1 MYPTA
6 AVRIFRACILWKR
19 VKEPPCYE
27 SCSRVA
33 PAIGRFRLASL
44 VFCVVEVLVS
54 SLFLDLHQAAAQ
66 SAFAPGVNFVEDVLY
81 DGLPV
86 TAGIAFGPGERVFLA
101 IKEGSI
107 RVAVAGKL
115 LPEPFVDISE
125 IVNKSTD
132 RGLLAVA
139 VHPDFPVKPFIYAA
153 YVYDPPG
160 SNKDLREPRVA
171 RVVRFTA
178 DAARDYN
185 VALPGSMEVILGKN
199 STAENMAP
207 LVPEGAPNDPEAASC
222 MTGLTMA
229 GEPIEDCIPV
239 DGLSHSVCELQF
251 GSDGSLYASFG
262 DGASYDGPSRVGL
275 RVQNRNSM
283 SGRVVRVD
291 ADTGLGLPD
300 NPFYDPSKPTSNA
313 SRLWSHGLRNPFRMT
328 LDPRTG
334 QAYIGD
340 VGTSYFEEV
349 NVGKGGNFG
358 WPCYEGGLIER
369 AMQEGGDTTS
379 LQQVGYR
386 KDPRTQPFCQRMYDQ
401 GQSVVV
407 PPIFT
412 YRHKYD
418 ENKKDLGASITGV
431 AFYSGT
437 TYPAQYQGALF
448 IGDYAQRWIRYVTF
462 DNQRKP
468 SVHDFATELGSMLGV
483 VQLLPGPD
491 TNIYAVY
498 LDLKTKTSQIRR
510 FRAGTGN
517 NAPPVVI
524 AAASPRAG
532 DVPLVV
538 SFRSDGTYDP
548 DGKPLSYRWDF
559 GDGTSSTEHN
569 PQHVYTQAGT
579 FNARLTVS
587 EVEDPSN
594 STAANVTIRTGV
606 TPPKIVIESPASDT
620 QYAVGDVIN
629 LSGRA
634 EGAGNISLSWS
645 ILQRHNQHEH
655 LVTEIAGSS
664 GAFQTEEHGDAT
676 AYDVCLLARDEAD
689 VTDQKCVLVTPKT
702 VDYTFAS
709 SPVGATITYVDE
721 GRDVLAPYL
730 ANPVVNSHQ
739 TIVAAAEHVG
749 RSFERWSDGVTTR
762 ERLFVVG
769 NEPQVFTAVYG
780 NQPPLVSLKQ
790 PRFGRRLPAKVR
802 FDARASSDPEG
813 ESLEFSWR
821 FSDGTRARG
830 PIVSKTFMRRG
841 RYRVTLTVVDQGGMK
856 SQKRFYVNVGVPQV
870 TRRTGK
876 PRLQL
881 TGVHPAG
888 CGTVESPCPVFV
900 GRQSLPIRGSN
911 LPRTGDGRRVFVIVE
926 TLEGGDWFRISRRAL
941 PASGRTQVSVST
953 ISSGMS
959 ARLSLVVEEGGRSVS
974 RSAYLHV
981 RGEE

>member
-1 MYPTA
+1 MCITV
-6 AVRIFRACILWKR
+6 AVRVLRAC
-19 VKEPPCYE
+19 V
-27 SCSRVA
+27 V
-33 PAIGRFRLASL
+33 
-44 VFCVVEVLVS
+44 VFYAVEIMTS
-54 SLFLDLHQAAAQ
+54 MLFLAPREVAAQ
-66 SAFAPGVNFVEDVLY
+66 SAFAPGVNFVEDVVY

-86 TAGIAFGPGERVFLA
+86 TAGVAFAPGDRIFLA

-115 LPEPFVDISE
+115 LQEPFIDISE
-125 IVNKSTD
+125 IVNRSTD

-139 VHPDFPVKPFIYAA
+139 VHPEFPVKPFIYAA
-153 YVYDPPG
+153 FVYDPPG

-207 LVPEGAPNDPEAASC
+207 LVLEGAPNDPEAASC

-251 GSDGSLYASFG
+251 GSDGALYASFG
-262 DGASYDGPSRVGL
+262 DGASYDGPSRTGL
-275 RVQNRNSM
+275 RVQNLDSM
-283 SGRVVRVD
+283 SGRVVRVN
-291 ADTGLGLPD
+291 ADTGLGLAD
-300 NPFYDPSKPTSNA
+300 NPFYDPAKPSSNR
-313 SRLWSHGLRNPFRMT
+313 SRLWSYGLRNPFRMT

-349 NVGKGGNFG
+349 NVGKGANFG

-369 AMQEGGDTTS
+369 SMQEGGETTS

-386 KDPRTQPFCQRMYDQ
+386 REPRTQAFCQRMYDQ
-401 GQSVVV
+401 GQGAVV
-407 PPIFT
+407 PPVFT

-431 AFYSGT
+431 AFYAGT
-437 TYPAQYQGALF
+437 TYPSQYHRALF

-462 DNQRKP
+462 DNQGKP
-468 SVHDFATELGSMLGV
+468 TVRDFATELGSMLGV

-510 FRAGTGN
+510 FRAGTGT

-548 DGKPLSYRWDF
+548 DGKPLSYAWDF
-559 GDGTSSTEHN
+559 GDGTSSKDPS

-587 EVEDPSN
+587 EVEDPST
-594 STAANVTIRTGV
+594 STTANVTIRTGV
-606 TPPKIVIESPASDT
+606 TPPKIVIDAPAPGT
-620 QYAVGDVIN
+620 QFAIGDVIN

-634 EGAGNISLSWS
+634 EGKGNITLTWS
-645 ILQRHNQHEH
+645 VLQLHNQHEH
-655 LVTEIAGSS
+655 LVTEVSGST
-664 GAFQTEEHGDAT
+664 GAFQTEEHSDDT
-676 AYDVCLLARDEAD
+676 AYNVCLLARDDSD
-689 VTDQKCVLVTPKT
+689 VTDQKCVVVRPQT

-721 GRDVLAPYL
+721 GRDVLAPHI
-730 ANPVVNSHQ
+730 AKPVVNSYQ
-739 TIVAAAEHVG
+739 TIVAAAEHLG
-749 RSFERWSDGVTTR
+749 RPFERWSDGITTR
-762 ERLFVVG
+762 ERFFVVG
-769 NEPQVFTAVYG
+769 SEPQVFTAVYG
-780 NQPPLVSLKQ
+780 NQPPLAAFKQ
-790 PRFGRRLPAKVR
+790 PRVGKRMPAKVR
-802 FDARASSDPEG
+802 FDARSSSDPDG
-813 ESLEFSWR
+813 DSLKFSWR
-821 FSDGTRARG
+821 FSDGTRASG
-830 PIVSKTFMRRG
+830 PVVSKTFARRG
-841 RYRVTLTVVDQGGMK
+841 RYRVILTVIDKGGMK
-856 SQKRFYVNVGVPQV
+856 SQKRFYVTVGMSQPP
-870 TRRTGK
+870 RRVVK

-881 TGVHPAG
+881 TGVYPAG
-888 CGTVESPCPVFV
+888 CGSIETPCPVFDGTEFLSV
-900 GRQSLPIRGSN
+900 RGSN
-911 LPRTGDGRRVFVIVE
+911 LPRSGTSRRVFVLTE
-926 TLEGGDWFRISRRAL
+926 TLEDGSW
-941 PASGRTQVSVST
+941 
-953 ISSGMS
+953 ISS
-959 ARLSLVVEEGGRSVS
+959 AKRPLSLSGTAQVPFAELSTGTIARMSLIVEERGQSIS
-974 RSAYLHV
+974 RSAYVYV
-981 RGEE
+981 RGED